1 VRLQETH
8 DSSHRSRCADSIS
21 GVRGS
26 GLCADNEYDH
36 GHHVNDFKQYEQHKW
51 APRAVV
57 RYAKSEHESQQRL
70 PQQSSE
76 ARADV
81 VSATSHGPEEERPA
95 ERSQTGV
102 AKLVQSVATG
112 PAEHAAEHSE
122 PEKLSAVEKKLGEG
136 HQCRTSPLELHRS
149 SCLFSLYSP
158 SFNCNGT
165 GAMKCCKGQLRRKK
179 WDSNRRDG
187 KCIGSRSLN

>member
-8 DSSHRSRCADSIS
+8 DSSHRSRCTDSVS

-36 GHHVNDFKQYEQHKW
+36 GHHVNDFKQHEQQKW
-51 APRAVV
+51 APRAVA

-112 PAEHAAEHSE
+112 PAEHAAEYSE
-122 PEKLSAVEKKLGEG
+122 PEKLSAVRNNEARGVSAVLP
-136 HQCRTSPLELHRS
+136 PLS
-149 SCLFSLYSP
+149 SIRPLASSHFIPLFSI
-158 SFNCNGT
+158 
-165 GAMKCCKGQLRRKK
+165 AMARRP
-179 WDSNRRDG
+179 
-187 KCIGSRSLN
+187 